1 MATQALIRV
10 ARTATSRAGTTRGFA
25 VLTAAEEFP
34 GIPPTSPAPKKG
46 SVSSVTTLPSG
57 LTVVTEDASLVST
70 LSLTYPNAGSSNEG
84 PSEAGAALANRYLS
98 FKSGS
103 GLSSALILRSLE
115 DVGASVWS
123 SAGRRGATVAFT
135 APREN
140 AAFVAPL
147 LVTQCTFEK
156 WDVMEAR
163 DLAGVEAG
171 EAKSNAQVALTDQIY
186 AAAYGPQSS
195 MGRSYYT
202 SGSHRDSI
210 MSFRKRAYNLNGA
223 VLAATGIADHEAF
236 VRMVE
241 DEYAEAVAA
250 GTEAAAPLA
259 SEYLGGE
266 ARVSAP
272 STGSAHVALAFQ
284 GPTSAP
290 LMNVLK
296 HCLLLSGASA
306 FAAPGI
312 IGVYGGSAPIDASA
326 TLDALSKTVEAAP
339 SAGVVAQA
347 KAAAKQEV
355 MSALDGGS
363 QSLADAM
370 TASILDTGGY
380 SDTAL
385 AESYDGVS
393 AGDVSDAL
401 AAMLKSNV
409 SLAAVG
415 DISSVPYHAT
425 LSLIHI

>member
-1 MATQALIRV
+1 M
-10 ARTATSRAGTTRGFA
+10 
-25 VLTAAEEFP
+25 LTAAEEFP
-34 GIPPTSPAPKKG
+34 GIPPNSPGPKKG

-57 LTVVTEDASLVST
+57 LTVVTEDVSLVST

-115 DVGASVWS
+115 DVGATVWS

-163 DLAGVEAG
+163 DLAGIEAG

-195 MGRSYYT
+195 TGRSYYT
-202 SGSHRDSI
+202 AGSHRDSI
-210 MSFRKRAYNLNGA
+210 MSFRKRAYHLNGA

-250 GTEAAAPLA
+250 GTEAASAAPLA

-266 ARVSAP
+266 ARLSAP
-272 STGSAHVALAFQ
+272 STGVAHVALAFQ

-290 LMNVLK
+290 VMNVLK
-296 HCLLLSGASA
+296 HCLRLSGASA

-312 IGVYGGSAPIDASA
+312 MGIYGGSTPIEASA

-370 TASILDTGGY
+370 TASILDSGGY

-393 AGDVSDAL
+393 AGDVSDAY
-401 AAMLKSNV
+401 AAMLNSNV

-425 LSLIHI
+425 IASRFG